1 MFAFLLWR
9 CYNTGTRLRKR
20 EVPAEGLRAGGA
32 CFAVEVIQVRKV
44 QKEIDVIAT
53 FRIGEPPEP
62 HRFRIEGLD
71 GERYEYRIG
80 EIRDIRLLNVFGDRV
95 WNYECCG
102 LIGGHMHSYVLQFNL
117 RHATWKMVE
126 VG

>member
-1 MFAFLLWR
+1 M
-9 CYNTGTRLRKR
+9 
-20 EVPAEGLRAGGA
+20 PAEGLRAGVA

-102 LIGGHMHSYVLQFNL
+102 LIGGA
-117 RHATWKMVE
+117 HAQLCAPVQPAACYMEDGGGWLSVDDRS
-126 VG
+126 VR

>member
-1 MFAFLLWR
+1 M
-9 CYNTGTRLRKR
+9 
-20 EVPAEGLRAGGA
+20 PAEGLRAGVA
-32 CFAVEVIQVRKV
+32 CFAVEVIRVRKV

-102 LIGGHMHSYVLQFNL
+102 LIGGRMHSYVLQFNL